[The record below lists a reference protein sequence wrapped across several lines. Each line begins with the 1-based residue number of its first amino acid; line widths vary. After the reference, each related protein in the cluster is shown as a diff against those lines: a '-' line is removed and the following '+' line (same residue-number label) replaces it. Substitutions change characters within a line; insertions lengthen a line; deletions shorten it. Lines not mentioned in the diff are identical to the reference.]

1 MTVKILVVEDEP
13 VIALDIKQRL
23 NHLGYQV
30 VAIADCAE
38 SALAAVAQHQPDLAL
53 MDIRIRG
60 EINGIA
66 TAAKVRQEYN
76 LPVVFLTAHADAA
89 TLAQVKATQP
99 FGYITKPFETQDLS
113 TAIEIALSR
122 QQAEIAIQ
130 NALIQEKELHEMKSQ
145 FIAVVSHEFRNPL
158 SSILFCIDLLERQE
172 QLAPEK
178 KQIYLQRA
186 RSSVERMKELL
197 EEVLVIGE
205 ADAGKLLCQP
215 TPLDLPNFCQEL
227 IEELQGRA
235 GHQCTLGFALH
246 KAEAIEL
253 KPAFFDAKLLRH
265 ILSNLLSNAIKY
277 SPQGGEVNLDLIY
290 RPEQVTFRVQDRGI
304 GIPASDLNQIFHS
317 FHRAKNVKTI
327 PGTGLGLSI
336 VKQCVEAHGGEITVE
351 SQEGV
356 GTTFMVTLQPASAEI
371 AFSPSP
377 QKTELSDKF

>member
-1 MTVKILVVEDEP
+1 VTVKILVVEDEP

-23 NHLGYQV
+23 THLGYQV

-38 SALAAVAQHQPDLAL
+38 AALAAVAQHQPDLAL

-66 TAAKVRQEYN
+66 TAAKVREEHN

-158 SSILFCIDLLERQE
+158 SSILFCIDLLERHD
-172 QLAPEK
+172 QLSAEK
-178 KQIYLQRA
+178 KQLYLQRA

-197 EEVLVIGE
+197 EEVLIIGE
-205 ADAGKLLCQP
+205 ADAGKLQCQP
-215 TPLDLPNFCQEL
+215 TPLDLLSFCQEL
-227 IEELQGRA
+227 IEELQNRA
-235 GHQCTLGFALH
+235 GHQCTLAFTLY
-246 KAEAIEL
+246 KAENIEL
-253 KPAFFDAKLLRH
+253 TSGYFDEKLLRH
-265 ILSNLLSNAIKY
+265 ILSNLLSNAVKY
-277 SPQGGEVNLDLIY
+277 SPEGGDVRLDVLY
-290 RPEQVTFRVQDRGI
+290 QPDQVTFRVQDQGI

-317 FHRAKNVKTI
+317 FHRAKNAKII

-336 VKQCVEAHGGEITVE
+336 VKQCVEAHGGDITVE
-351 SQEGV
+351 SQEGI
-356 GTTFMVTLQPASAEI
+356 GTTFTVTLQQSSDNRML
-371 AFSPSP
+371 SPFV
-377 QKTELSDKF
+377 QKN